1 MAALADVT
9 MANTVTIFVERFNEL
24 NARMASLTT
33 ESGELSVANTNITGD
48 TLLISAN
55 TNISGTLKIN
65 GAEPGTDDN
74 ALAFSI
80 ALG

>member
-9 MANTVTIFVERFNEL
+9 MANTVTIFVDRFNEL
-24 NARMASLTT
+24 NQRMTTLTVDDG
-33 ESGELSVANTNITGD
+33 SLSVANTNILGG
-48 TLLISAN
+48 TLLVTSN
-55 TNISGTLKIN
+55 TNINGTLKVN
-65 GAEPGTDDN
+65 GSDPDDN

>member
-1 MAALADVT
+1 MAALVDIAL
-9 MANTVTIFVERFNEL
+9 ANTVGVFVGRFNEL
-24 NARMASLTT
+24 NQRMTSLTT
-33 ESGELSVANTNITGD
+33 EDGQLSVANTNITGD

-55 TNISGTLKIN
+55 TNISGILKVN
-65 GAEPGTDDN
+65 GSDPEDN

>member
-1 MAALADVT
+1 MAALTNIV
-9 MANTVTIFVERFNEL
+9 MANTVTAFVDRFNDL
-24 NARMASLTT
+24 NNRMTTLTT
-33 ESGELSVANTNITGD
+33 EDGSLSVANTNITGD

-55 TNISGTLKIN
+55 TNISGTLKVN
-65 GAEPGTDDN
+65 GSEPDDN